1 MSLGVNGTAT
11 IGRETQLALVD
22 ETLSSIENR
31 MGMSVLFS
39 GEPGIG
45 KSHLL
50 REIVLRAKAKSVRVV
65 ALRCIQS
72 DNAEPFSFFLR
83 LGTILDVAPPEH
95 LDTDAERFRYGRSV
109 LDAAAHVP
117 TVVAIDDLQWCDY
130 LSSVTLVH
138 LFDYGVTLGIG
149 LIGTT
154 RPIEET
160 EDAGVIVNLRTLARL
175 MTHVPLPGLSRAEVS
190 LMVVNETKKEL
201 QPSIEDSLLR
211 LTNGNPFFVL
221 EILRGNNTNTS
232 LLNVSVPREVEAILD
247 QRINLLN
254 EHEEIVAFAA
264 MLGVQG
270 DRRILSNALLELG
283 FNDAMVTSVLQQA
296 EQLELL
302 ALKLDIY
309 EFRHALYTQR
319 LIERLSFLRRCA
331 FHAVAATTLTKE
343 ARYLSALTHLINAGT
358 SIDPHIGQPIAKMAF
373 ELSESKGD
381 HTGVADAG
389 TWLLEF
395 GPREN
400 AARIQILIPLAKA
413 QVAIGRRALSRR
425 NAQLAYELAKIE
437 GDLESQAAAIMQ
449 WAARSDFTP
458 DRGPII
464 KAFENLDIGSLT
476 PETRINVLSTYAHA
490 VTMVPTEEYVSISTG
505 SRLISAFGKTSEDS
519 LHEDSSTTAA
529 WNWLVQA
536 ELARRLSTQALT
548 EAQDPSNSDV
558 SDAAQVQA
566 LLAWRESHRSPEF
579 LEERLSLTA
588 RALSLVNDSS
598 PQVES
603 VRFCHILDLL
613 ESGEYAQADLEI
625 AQFLQSSYAGGTF
638 IAQWWSEFLHAGRLI
653 SKGKLAEAREGAMRA
668 YERGENADEPGR
680 LIVMLEQH
688 TVILVESII
697 PPELSKVFIGETAV
711 LANHYARVTAGL
723 ANASLGNT
731 EVAERYIKES
741 LDVLHDTDREA
752 AWLPTVT
759 MIIEA
764 SHLLGLFDIAAQGV
778 ALLEPYVRHQVTFI
792 GNTARGPVRRYLGL
806 AKHAAG
812 NTLGAVDDLLMARNE
827 TRRTGEHLWNL
838 ACSVDLLEI
847 LATEDPDRAM
857 QLVPEEIIVEAES
870 SEMKW
875 RALRGRVALGRTQRE
890 MAARLGFTERQI
902 LVLHGLTQE
911 ATIKEIADSLGFSH
925 STVRQES
932 IVIYRLLGIAGRA
945 NIAERAR
952 ELFLA

>member
-11 IGRETQLALVD
+11 IGRETQLTLVD
-22 ETLSSIENR
+22 EALSSVANR
-31 MGMSVLFS
+31 TSVSLLFS

-50 REIVLRAKAKSVRVV
+50 REIVLRARAKSIRLM

-72 DNAEPFSFFLR
+72 DNADPFSFFLR
-83 LGTILDVAPPEH
+83 LGTILDVVAPEH
-95 LDTDAERFRYGRSV
+95 LDNDAERFRYGRSV
-109 LDAAAHVP
+109 LDAAASVP
-117 TVVAIDDLQWCDY
+117 TVIAIDDLQWCDY
-130 LSSVTLVH
+130 LSSVALVH
-138 LFDYGVTLGIG
+138 LFDYGVTMGLGFVA
-149 LIGTT
+149 TT
-154 RPIEET
+154 RPIEDT
-160 EDAGVIVNLRTLARL
+160 EDAGVIVNLRTLSRL
-175 MTHVPLPGLSRAEVS
+175 MNHVPLPGLSRAELS
-190 LMVVNETKKEL
+190 LMIANETKKEL

-221 EILRGNNTNTS
+221 ELLRSNDTTTS

-254 EHEEIVAFAA
+254 EHEEIVALAA

-270 DRRILSNALLELG
+270 DRRILSNTLAALN
-283 FNDAMVTSVLQQA
+283 FDDATVTSVLQQA
-296 EQLELL
+296 ERLELL
-302 ALKLDIY
+302 TLNLGTY

-319 LIERLSFLRRCA
+319 LVERLSFLRRCA
-331 FHAVAATTLTKE
+331 FHAVAATIFANE
-343 ARYLSALTHLINAGT
+343 SRHLSALTHLVNAGS
-358 SIDPHIGQPIAKMAF
+358 SIDPEIGNPIAKMAF
-373 ELSESKGD
+373 ELSETKGD
-381 HTGVADAG
+381 HTGIADAG

-395 GPREN
+395 GPTEN
-400 AARIQILIPLAKA
+400 SARIQVLIPLAKA
-413 QVAIGRRALSRR
+413 QVAIGRRALGRR
-425 NAQLAYELAKIE
+425 NAQLAYELARIE
-437 GDLESQAAAIMQ
+437 GDVESQAAAIMQ

-464 KAFENLDIGSLT
+464 KAFENLDIESLT
-476 PETRINVLSTYAHA
+476 PETRINVLSAYAHA
-490 VTMVPTEEYVSISTG
+490 VTMVPTEEYVSISSG
-505 SRLISAFGKTSEDS
+505 SRLISAFGKTSENT

-536 ELARRLSTQALT
+536 ELARRLSSQALE
-548 EAQDPSNSDV
+548 EAEDANNTGI
-558 SDAAQVQA
+558 SDAARVQA

-588 RALSLVNDSS
+588 RALTLVNDSS

-625 AQFLQSSYAGGTF
+625 AQFLVSSYAGGTF
-638 IAQWWSEFLHAGRLI
+638 IAQWWSEFLQAGRLI
-653 SKGKLAEAREGAMRA
+653 SKGKLAEAREGVMRS

-688 TVILVESII
+688 TIILLESII

-723 ANASLGNT
+723 ANAALGNID
-731 EVAERYIKES
+731 VATQYITDS
-741 LDVLHDTDREA
+741 LAILNDTDREA
-752 AWLPTVT
+752 AWLPTVSMLVET
-759 MIIEA
+759 A
-764 SHLLGLFDIAAQGV
+764 HLLGLHHIAAQGV

-812 NTLGAVDDLLMARNE
+812 NTPGAVDDLLMARNE
-827 TRRTGEHLWNL
+827 TRRTGEHLWSL
-838 ACSVDLLEI
+838 ACSIDLLEI
-847 LATEDPDRAM
+847 LATEDPVRAM
-857 QLVPEEIIVEAES
+857 QLVPEEVIAEAEA

-875 RALRGRVALGRTQRE
+875 RALRGRVALARARKE

-902 LVLHGLTQE
+902 LVLNGLTQDS
-911 ATIKEIADSLGFSH
+911 TIKEIADSLGFSH

-932 IVIYRLLGIAGRA
+932 IVIYRLLGITGRA
-945 NIAERAR
+945 NIADRAR
-952 ELFLA
+952 ELLLA